1 MTTTA
6 VPMPESAEVAV
17 PRRARLERALT
28 RVRGSVAGADRLE
41 RWLLVG
47 GGVLLPLGL
56 LLIVLGWY
64 GASRTGR
71 LFEQIPYLISGGVL
85 GLGLV
90 VAGGFFYFGYW
101 LTRIVKE
108 SRAQADRAV
117 EALGRIEALLAGGG
131 GWASANGS
139 FALAGTGPLVS
150 TATGTM
156 AHRPDCPVVAGR
168 DNLLPVPAGAPGY
181 DICKICQP

>member
-1 MTTTA
+1 VTTTA
-6 VPMPESAEVAV
+6 VPMPESAVEAA

-28 RVRGSVAGADRLE
+28 RVGGSVAGADRLE
-41 RWLLVG
+41 RWLLIG

-56 LLIVLGWY
+56 LVIVLGWY

-71 LFEQIPYLISGGVL
+71 LFEQIPYLISGGML

-117 EALGRIEALLAGGG
+117 EALARIEALLAGSG
-131 GWASANGS
+131 GWAGANGRGTW
-139 FALAGTGPLVS
+139 AGTLVS

-181 DICKICQP
+181 DTCKICQP